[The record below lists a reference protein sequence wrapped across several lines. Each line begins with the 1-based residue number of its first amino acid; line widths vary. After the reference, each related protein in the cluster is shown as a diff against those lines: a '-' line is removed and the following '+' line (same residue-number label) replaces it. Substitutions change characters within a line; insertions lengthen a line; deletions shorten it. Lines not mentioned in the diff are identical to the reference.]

1 VAPLA
6 GYAAVRVGERLSSV
20 VGALIL
26 AVSMLLFTQL
36 GQQPSLVLILAA
48 LSLSGVGIG
57 IVTPSTSASA
67 SNEVRADELG
77 VMSAAQQL
85 VTQIG
90 VVAGIQVMETVQASS
105 HSTAG
110 ALGSFHRAFLVGAA
124 VAVLAALCAVF
135 MRDTERPSRVGPNG
149 AP

>member
-1 VAPLA
+1 MV
-6 GYAAVRVGERLSSV
+6 
-20 VGALIL
+20 
-26 AVSMLLFTQL
+26 LFTQL

-67 SNEVRADELG
+67 SNEVRREELG

-105 HSTAG
+105 HTTAG
-110 ALGSFHRAFLVGAA
+110 ALGSFHRAFLVGA
-124 VAVLAALCAVF
+124 VGAVLAALCALF
-135 MRDTERPSRVGPNG
+135 MRDTERPSRARAKRVP
-149 AP
+149 